1 MLLHSTVCEVLY
13 VLSWTAIDVSALPDL
28 RDSNSQ
34 NLLCAISWA
43 TYRSEEFDLIHCRL
57 RVVLCTLHH
66 LHCNKPLH
74 PATTEQVTFANRKHR
89 TRSYH
94 NSVTVSCNWIC
105 FQLQASKNKNSA
117 VRICSKVFLVLDVP
131 GEPHGGEVSPAQ
143 FPDYMVFSVVKV
155 SYFHVV
161 VAT

>member
-1 MLLHSTVCEVLY
+1 MC
-13 VLSWTAIDVSALPDL
+13 L
-28 RDSNSQ
+28 RWWNYCASGCDSNSQ
-34 NLLCAISWA
+34 KCVINSA

-57 RVVLCTLHH
+57 RVVLRTLHH
-66 LHCNKPLH
+66 LHCDKPLH

-94 NSVTVSCNWIC
+94 NSLTVSCYSIC
-105 FQLQASKNKNSA
+105 IQLQASKTKNSA
-117 VRICSKVFLVLDVP
+117 VRVCSKYFFVLDVP

-143 FPDYMVFSVVKV
+143 FPDDMVFSVVKV

-161 VAT
+161 VAA